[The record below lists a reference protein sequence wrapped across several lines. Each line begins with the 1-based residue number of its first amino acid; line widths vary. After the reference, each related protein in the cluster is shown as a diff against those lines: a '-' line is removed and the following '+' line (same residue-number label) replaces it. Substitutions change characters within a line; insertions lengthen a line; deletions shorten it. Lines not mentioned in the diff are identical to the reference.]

1 MKTRALVILTV
12 VTCATLVFS
21 KHSNGQVAIAPPA
34 SPAATPTADE
44 LKTVNLDRALGA
56 VPAFDALGLSP
67 ESVTTPSTPRDLATD
82 LLNGVDKNGVLQ
94 HGLAIETAP
103 FRLIGIRT
111 GLRAY
116 SGTGETDVGAM
127 ITRWI
132 YNFSTSIATSKAVDK
147 SDAVQLAI
155 GFKEVLY
162 ESADHDPYRNSD
174 LNEAFQKAA
183 QEAAGQG
190 VLSDT
195 GPLQEIPSSAKK
207 IFQSAVDDFYK
218 NKWHGTIWTAAI
230 APTWN
235 SDSGKVSDLTGT
247 GFTTWSAI
255 AYGTPK
261 DSLMISQ
268 DEPINV
274 QIIGE
279 LRYREGERVVDSN
292 DKTRMATENN
302 FLAAARLRMGTDTF
316 NGFAEGGYVRVWH
329 GLNGN
334 GDGWRGAVGVEKKIT
349 ANIWLVLTAG
359 EQFGNA
365 SVKTNNLYAVSS
377 LRIGTA
383 DKAQFS
389 SQ

>member
-1 MKTRALVILTV
+1 
-12 VTCATLVFS
+12 
-21 KHSNGQVAIAPPA
+21 VAIAPPA
-34 SPAATPTADE
+34 SPSASPTLASADE
-44 LKTVNLDRALGA
+44 LKKVNLDRALGA

-82 LLNGVDKNGVLQ
+82 VLNGVDKNGVLQ

-111 GLRAY
+111 GLSAY
-116 SGTGETDVGAM
+116 RGTGETDVGAM

-174 LNEAFQKAA
+174 LNEAFQNAA
-183 QEAAGQG
+183 QEAASQG

-218 NKWHGTIWTAAI
+218 NKWHGMIWTAAI

-235 SDSGKVSDLTGT
+235 SDSGKISDLTGT
-247 GFTTWSAI
+247 GFTTWSAF

-261 DSLMISQ
+261 DSLKITQ

-279 LRYREGERVVDSN
+279 LRYREGEHVVDPN
-292 DKTRMATENN
+292 DKMHIATENN
-302 FLAAARLRMGTDTF
+302 FLVAARLRMGTDTF

-329 GLNGN
+329 GLNGD
-334 GDGWRGAVGVEKKIT
+334 GDGWRGALGIEKKIT

-359 EQFGNA
+359 EQFGDA